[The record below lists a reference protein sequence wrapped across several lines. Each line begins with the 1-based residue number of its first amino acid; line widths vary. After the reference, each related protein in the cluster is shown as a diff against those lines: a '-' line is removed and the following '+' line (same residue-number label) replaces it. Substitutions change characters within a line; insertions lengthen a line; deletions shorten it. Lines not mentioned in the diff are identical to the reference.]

1 MMNSKFKD
9 HVQILLAY
17 VVSYLVTFWVLASI
31 IQTGCNAIFDGES
44 GVSYMVG
51 SAISYMV
58 FPLIA
63 FVIIYFRR
71 KRVHKDRRAYLALMK
86 EKDFDAKEDIA
97 ATLKDKNMW
106 AEVIFVTV
114 ISFLFSIYISFVGLS
129 AVYFIPFFLMA
140 VPAFVGFE
148 VLGTAVLHKTW
159 IRENRDF

>member
-1 MMNSKFKD
+1 MMNSKFKQ

-17 VVSYLVTFWVLASI
+17 AVSYLVTFLVLASI
-31 IQTGCNAIFDGES
+31 IQTGCNAIFDVES

-51 SAISYMV
+51 SMISYIV

-63 FVIIYFRR
+63 FAIIYFRR
-71 KRVHKDRRAYLALMK
+71 KGVDKDRRAYLALMK

-106 AEVIFVTV
+106 AEVIFVAV
-114 ISFLFSIYISFVGLS
+114 ISFLFSIYISLVGLS
-129 AVYFIPFFLMA
+129 AFYFIPHFLIA
-140 VPAFVGFE
+140 VPAFIGFE

>member
-9 HVQILLAY
+9 HVQILFAY
-17 VVSYLVTFWVLASI
+17 VVSYLITFLVLASI

-71 KRVHKDRRAYLALMK
+71 KRVDKDRRAYLALMK
-86 EKDFDAKEDIA
+86 EKNRSLEELLEEIPRRHIVKKVIKISSIKE
-97 ATLKDKNMW
+97 KM
-106 AEVIFVTV
+106 VIKTV
-114 ISFLFSIYISFVGLS
+114 DNFKKV
-129 AVYFIPFFLMA
+129 
-140 VPAFVGFE
+140 
-148 VLGTAVLHKTW
+148 
-159 IRENRDF
+159 

>member
-17 VVSYLVTFWVLASI
+17 VVSYLITFLFLASI
-31 IQTGCNAIFDGES
+31 IQTGCNAIFDVES
-44 GVSYMVG
+44 GKSYMVG
-51 SAISYMV
+51 SMISYMV

-71 KRVHKDRRAYLALMK
+71 KRVDKDRRAYLALMK
-86 EKDFDAKEDIA
+86 DKDFEAKADIT

-106 AEVIFVTV
+106 AEVIFVAV
-114 ISFLFSIYISFVGLS
+114 ISLIFSIYISFVGLS
-129 AVYFIPFFLMA
+129 AFYFIPFFLMA
-140 VPAFVGFE
+140 VPAFIGYE
-148 VLGTAVLHKTW
+148 VLGTAVLHKAW

>member
-1 MMNSKFKD
+1 MMNSKFKK
-9 HVQILLAY
+9 HVQILVAY
-17 VVSYLVTFWVLASI
+17 VVSYLITFVFLASI

-71 KRVHKDRRAYLALMK
+71 KRVDKDRRAYLALMK

-97 ATLKDKNMW
+97 ATLKDENMW
-106 AEVIFVTV
+106 YTH
-114 ISFLFSIYISFVGLS
+114 
-129 AVYFIPFFLMA
+129 M
-140 VPAFVGFE
+140 
-148 VLGTAVLHKTW
+148 
-159 IRENRDF
+159 

>member
-17 VVSYLVTFWVLASI
+17 VVSYLITFWVLASI

-51 SAISYMV
+51 SVISYMV

-97 ATLKDKNMW
+97 APRDLKIPVLAYPRLVQNGSSEHFKADKRGN
-106 AEVIFVTV
+106 
-114 ISFLFSIYISFVGLS
+114 S
-129 AVYFIPFFLMA
+129 
-140 VPAFVGFE
+140 
-148 VLGTAVLHKTW
+148 H
-159 IRENRDF
+159 